1 MLIQGGVEEYRG
13 EPSELAARLGQAP
26 RRGRR
31 ADPEARQGRHVAVA
45 ARAARREAELL
56 LEEALVLRG
65 VGDED
70 EDAGRAVAGRVD
82 ADRGREAPGERE
94 FRVLDAGS
102 SLEVAS
108 TRARG
113 TPAPRR
119 PCCLPRSE
127 EGTTSAQMPRWPQ
140 QQQQQC
146 RRSRERGDEG
156 PAALALYLP
165 HVRLGERRVGVPSRE
180 DREPRTRG
188 GVARVADVVAVL
200 PVDLRRGAGRVA
212 ARGRAPTPPATSS
225 VSPSS
230 TRTPTHP
237 SPPSPTA

>member
-1 MLIQGGVEEYRG
+1 MLIQGGVEGYRG

-45 ARAARREAELL
+45 ARAARREAELR
-56 LEEALVLRG
+56 LEEGLVLRR
-65 VGDED
+65 VCDED

-140 QQQQQC
+140 QQC
-146 RRSRERGDEG
+146 RRSRRHAAATSASATGGKSGGPPAGRVSAATRGRQPWLSICLTYASASAGSVYPPARCASHG
-156 PAALALYLP
+156 PAAA
-165 HVRLGERRVGVPSRE
+165 SRAS
-180 DREPRTRG
+180 RT
-188 GVARVADVVAVL
+188 
-200 PVDLRRGAGRVA
+200 
-212 ARGRAPTPPATSS
+212 S
-225 VSPSS
+225 
-230 TRTPTHP
+230 
-237 SPPSPTA
+237 

>member
-1 MLIQGGVEEYRG
+1 MLIQGGVEGYRG

-94 FRVLDAGS
+94 FRVLDAGP

-140 QQQQQC
+140 QQC
-146 RRSRERGDEG
+146 RRSRRHAAATSASATGGPSGRVSAATRGRQPWLSICLTYASASAGSVYPPARFASHG
-156 PAALALYLP
+156 PAAA
-165 HVRLGERRVGVPSRE
+165 SR
-180 DREPRTRG
+180 
-188 GVARVADVVAVL
+188 A
-200 PVDLRRGAGRVA
+200 
-212 ARGRAPTPPATSS
+212 SWMS
-225 VSPSS
+225 
-230 TRTPTHP
+230 
-237 SPPSPTA
+237 